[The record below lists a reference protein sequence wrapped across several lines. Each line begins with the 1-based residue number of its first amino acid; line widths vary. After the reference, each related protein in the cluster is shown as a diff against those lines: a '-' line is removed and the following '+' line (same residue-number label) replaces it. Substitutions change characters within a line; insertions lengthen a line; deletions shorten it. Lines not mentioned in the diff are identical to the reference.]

1 MISDGFYRYYQ
12 LDDEGRRTPKGS
24 IKIANQELQIVSDP
38 KGILSAMFEEGPISK
53 KTLDIMRSVNR
64 NHYAV
69 FVKETSKSK
78 KIEEQSLDD
87 ASDQEK
93 SFYTEKAQESVEKGE
108 LGDKLKTGAIGLAV
122 AASTALAPTQ
132 IDVKSEIK
140 KPTSQVQIH
149 SAKPDQE
156 KERILASIMDVE
168 SSGGKNVEHE
178 APHPG
183 TMHGQERAYGKY
195 GLMPITI
202 RETIKRNA
210 NLMNK
215 YNQAVN
221 LNGSDL
227 HNFMDKNPGLEDKI
241 ARAHYDRLSKH
252 FGNDPVKIARA
263 WIGGITGTKKA
274 IKSGEDISKHWHVVK
289 VKRAYDQRKKK

>member
-1 MISDGFYRYYQ
+1 MIPDGFYRYYQ

-38 KGILSAMFEEGPISK
+38 KGILSAMFEEGPVNR
-53 KTLDIMRSVNR
+53 KTLDVIRSVNR

-69 FVKETSKSK
+69 FVKEIPKSK
-78 KIEEQSLDD
+78 KQSSENT
-87 ASDQEK
+87 SDQEK

-108 LGDKLKTGAIGLAV
+108 FGDKLKAGAIGLAV
-122 AASTALAPTQ
+122 AASTALTPTQ
-132 IDVKSEIK
+132 SGLEQYIK
-140 KPTSQVQIH
+140 NPAQETKIQP
-149 SAKPDQE
+149 AKANKE

-178 APHPG
+178 APHFG
-183 TMHGQERAYGKY
+183 TMHGKERAYGKY

-202 RETIKRNA
+202 RETIKRNP

-215 YNQAVN
+215 HSKAIN
-221 LNGSDL
+221 LMGSDL
-227 HNFMDKNPGLEDKI
+227 HNYMDKNPGLEDAI
-241 ARAHYDRLSKH
+241 ANSHYDRLSKH

-263 WIGGITGTKKA
+263 WIGGITGTKTA
-274 IKSGEDISKHWHVVK
+274 IKNGEDISKHWHVVK